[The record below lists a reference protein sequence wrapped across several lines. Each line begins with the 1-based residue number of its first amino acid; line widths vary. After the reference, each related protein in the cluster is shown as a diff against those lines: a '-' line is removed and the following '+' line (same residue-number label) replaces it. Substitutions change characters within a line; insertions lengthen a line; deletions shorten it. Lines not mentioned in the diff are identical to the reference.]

1 MNYLAHY
8 ERTITCA
15 SRYIYPRKSD
25 IGVRKE
31 DEEREREREKERER
45 ESKSELRLVLS
56 VYVS

>member
-31 DEEREREREKERER
+31 DEERERERER